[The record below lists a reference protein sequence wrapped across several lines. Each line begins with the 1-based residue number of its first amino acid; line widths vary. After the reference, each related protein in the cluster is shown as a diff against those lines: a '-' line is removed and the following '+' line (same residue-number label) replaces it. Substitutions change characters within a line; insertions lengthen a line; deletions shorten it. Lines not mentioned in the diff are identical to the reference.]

1 MAVQNGPPPFLFR
14 GYIDSENKA
23 KMKNYFL
30 KSLFRAVGIMF
41 IVMTIVFVLLRSGP
55 VDPALFILG
64 DYATADALKSL
75 RAELMLDRPIYIQYI
90 HFVNQIFH
98 GDFGRS
104 MINKQPVLSQLL
116 SVLPYTIELMVT
128 GVIVG
133 ILLGVPLGVA
143 AALKPSTLL
152 DHLIRLTTL
161 VGISVPIFVS
171 GIFLISIF
179 SITLDWLPIM
189 ELSGKGGVKER
200 ILILILPALSCG
212 IWMLASIA
220 RLTRASLLEVLKKD
234 YVTTARSKGLKESVV
249 ILVHALRNAILPLI
263 TSMGIDINILLGSAV
278 LVEVVFT
285 RPGVGRLVVESITS
299 GDFAIVQVVI
309 MFYAGAIV
317 IVNFLVDFLY
327 SFADPRI
334 VYK

>member
-1 MAVQNGPPPFLFR
+1 
-14 GYIDSENKA
+14 
-23 KMKNYFL
+23 MKNYFL

-75 RAELMLDRPIYIQYI
+75 RAEMMLDRPIYIQYV
-90 HFVNQIFH
+90 HFLIQLLH
-98 GDFGRS
+98 GEFGKS

-116 SVLPYTIELMVT
+116 SVLPYTIELMVS

-133 ILLGVPLGVA
+133 ILLGVPLGVV
-143 AALKPSTLL
+143 AALRPNTLI

-161 VGISVPIFVS
+161 MGISVPIFVS
-171 GIFLISIF
+171 GIFFISIF

-189 ELSGKGGVKER
+189 EAGRGGIKER
-200 ILILILPALSCG
+200 ILILILPAFSCG

-234 YVTTARSKGLKESVV
+234 YVITARSKGLKESVV
-249 ILVHALRNAILPLI
+249 VLVHALRNAILPLI
-263 TSMGIDINILLGSAV
+263 TSLGIDINILLGSAV

-285 RPGVGRLVVESITS
+285 RPGVGRLIVESITS

>member
-1 MAVQNGPPPFLFR
+1 
-14 GYIDSENKA
+14 
-23 KMKNYFL
+23 MKNYFL
-30 KSLFRAVGIMF
+30 RSLFRALGIMF

-64 DYATADALKSL
+64 DYATEDALKTL
-75 RAELMLDRPIYIQYI
+75 RAEMMLDRPIYIQYF
-90 HFVNQIFH
+90 HFVSRLLQ
-98 GDFGRS
+98 GDLGRS

-128 GVIVG
+128 GVMVG
-133 ILLGVPLGVA
+133 ILLGVPLGVV
-143 AALKPSTLL
+143 AALKPNTII
-152 DHLIRLTTL
+152 DHLIRLSTL

-171 GIFLISIF
+171 GIIFISIF

-189 ELSGKGGVKER
+189 ELSSGGGLKER
-200 ILILILPALSCG
+200 ILILILPAFSCG

-220 RLTRASLLEVLKKD
+220 RLTRASLLEILKKD
-234 YVTTARSKGLKESVV
+234 FITTARSKGVKEGVV
-249 ILVHALRNAILPLI
+249 VLVHGLRNAILPLI
-263 TSMGIDINILLGSAV
+263 TSLGIDINILLGSAV

-285 RPGVGRLVVESITS
+285 RPGVGRLIVESITS

-317 IVNFLVDFLY
+317 LVNFIVDFLY
-327 SFADPRI
+327 SIADPRI